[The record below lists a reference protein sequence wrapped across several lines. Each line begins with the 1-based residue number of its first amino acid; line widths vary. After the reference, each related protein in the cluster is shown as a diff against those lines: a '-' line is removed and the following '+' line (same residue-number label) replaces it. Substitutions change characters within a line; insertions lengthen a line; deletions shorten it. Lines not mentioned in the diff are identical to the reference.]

1 MPPWLRKAEKE
12 EVTTREIWS
21 RVIIRGEDG
30 CEYSPAMDA
39 EEVAQTLRIT
49 KHAAME
55 FLKKYGQKYSTR
67 WIISPENF
75 RRVIK
80 TGALEAWLDDYRHR
94 FGEVQRQYKGV
105 EGMKITPD
113 MFKRVRD
120 RALLDV
126 MFKSAIPQAHSQLEV
141 KMLEAAYE
149 QKRKELA
156 QKEGKK

>member
-1 MPPWLRKAEKE
+1 MGL
-12 EVTTREIWS
+12 
-21 RVIIRGEDG
+21 DG
-30 CEYSPAMDA
+30 CEYSPAMGT

-49 KHAAME
+49 VNAALE
-55 FLKKYGQKYSTR
+55 FLKRYGQKYSTR

-75 RRVIK
+75 RGLIK
-80 TGALEAWLDDYRHR
+80 TGALEKWLNDYRHR

-105 EGMKITPD
+105 ESMKITPD

-126 MFKSAIPQAHSQLEV
+126 MFKSAIPQARSQLEV